1 MKRYTA
7 IALLILFLSSCS
19 PQKRLQRLL
28 KKNPELIELDTIRVI
43 DTVIIQRYD
52 TTLINTIIRQD
63 SVTLI
68 NTERIKIKYYY
79 DTITEKIE
87 HFISLPSDTI
97 TQEVII
103 PYEKIVYKEL
113 SWWEQYGTI
122 VIIISLILGVLIV
135 LKKFGKIL
143 I

>member
-1 MKRYTA
+1 VKRYTA
-7 IALLILFLSSCS
+7 IVLLLLFLSSCS

-28 KKNPELIELDTIRVI
+28 KKNPQLIELDTIRVI

-113 SWWEQYGTI
+113 SWWEQYKTI
-122 VIIISLILGVLIV
+122 ILILSLLTCVLIV
-135 LKKFGKIL
+135 LKKLGKL

>member
-1 MKRYTA
+1 VRRYTE

>member
-1 MKRYTA
+1 VKRYTA

>member
-28 KKNPELIELDTIRVI
+28 KKNPQLIELDTIRVI

-122 VIIISLILGVLIV
+122 VIIISLIVGVLIV
-135 LKKFGKIL
+135 LKKLGKIL

>member
-1 MKRYTA
+1 MK
-7 IALLILFLSSCS
+7 ILFSILIFLCFSCS
-19 PQKRLQRLL
+19 PQQRLQRLL
-28 KKNPELIELDTIRVI
+28 KKNPQLIELDTIRVI

>member
-1 MKRYTA
+1 MK
-7 IALLILFLSSCS
+7 ILFSILIFLCFSCS
-19 PQKRLQRLL
+19 PQQRLQRLL

>member
-1 MKRYTA
+1 
-7 IALLILFLSSCS
+7 LIFLCFSCS
-19 PQKRLQRLL
+19 PQQRLQRLL

-113 SWWEQYGTI
+113 SWWEQYKTI
-122 VIIISLILGVLIV
+122 ILILSLLTGVLIV
-135 LKKFGKIL
+135 LKKLGKL

>member
-7 IALLILFLSSCS
+7 IVLLLLFLSSCS

-28 KKNPELIELDTIRVI
+28 KKNPQLIELDTIRVI

-113 SWWEQYGTI
+113 SWWEQYKTI
-122 VIIISLILGVLIV
+122 ILILSLLTGVLIV
-135 LKKFGKIL
+135 LKKLGKL

>member
-1 MKRYTA
+1 
-7 IALLILFLSSCS
+7 LIFLCFSCS
-19 PQKRLQRLL
+19 PQQRLQRLL
-28 KKNPELIELDTIRVI
+28 KKNPQLIELDTIRVI

>member
-7 IALLILFLSSCS
+7 IVLLLLFLSSCS

-28 KKNPELIELDTIRVI
+28 KKNPQLIELDTIRVI

-113 SWWEQYGTI
+113 SWWEQYKTI
-122 VIIISLILGVLIV
+122 ILILSLLTCVLIV
-135 LKKFGKIL
+135 LKKLGKL

>member
-1 MKRYTA
+1 
-7 IALLILFLSSCS
+7 
-19 PQKRLQRLL
+19 LL
-28 KKNPELIELDTIRVI
+28 KKNPQLIELDTIRVI

-113 SWWEQYGTI
+113 SWWEQYKTI
-122 VIIISLILGVLIV
+122 ILILSLLTCVLIV
-135 LKKFGKIL
+135 LKKLGKL